1 MPLKITLKPGE
12 KFAINGAVI
21 ANGDRRS
28 SLVLQNKAN
37 ILRER
42 DILQQDEINTPAR
55 HVYFPIMMMYLD
67 EAGFDMYF
75 QEFEKRI
82 GEFTEAVHNPD
93 VLAACLDIN
102 RMVVAHDFY
111 SALKACRGLMEYE
124 SALLES

>member
-28 SLVLQNKAN
+28 SLVLQNKAS

-67 EAGFDMYF
+67 EVGFDTYYN
-75 QEFEKRI
+75 EFERRV
-82 GEFTEAVHNPD
+82 GEFAEAVHNPD
-93 VLAACLDIN
+93 VLKTCIEIN
-102 RMVVAHDFY
+102 QMVLAHDFY